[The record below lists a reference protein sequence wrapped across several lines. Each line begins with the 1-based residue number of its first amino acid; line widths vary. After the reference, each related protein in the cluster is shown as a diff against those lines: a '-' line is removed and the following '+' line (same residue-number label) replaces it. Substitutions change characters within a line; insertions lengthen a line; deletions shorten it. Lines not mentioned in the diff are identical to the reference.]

1 MKYTQPQNNTVS
13 YKNGNSSR
21 DKNWVQYALAGA
33 GLLTNLI
40 GGASAKKK
48 QKEALLQQERN
59 ALGIW
64 QLNEFRDVVKNPAD
78 RIIDNDGNLIESNII
93 DKQWYNKGYFFGN
106 YVVVRMEWENKEK
119 ILKHRILNAK

>member
-40 GGASAKKK
+40 GGASAQKK

-59 ALGIW
+59 ALQTQFAQKQQQDAIAARDWNVEGDNGVEYYANGGELESSQKSMQNFSPIYN
-64 QLNEFRDVVKNPAD
+64 QLP
-78 RIIDNDGNLIESNII
+78 
-93 DKQWYNKGYFFGN
+93 
-106 YVVVRMEWENKEK
+106 
-119 ILKHRILNAK
+119 